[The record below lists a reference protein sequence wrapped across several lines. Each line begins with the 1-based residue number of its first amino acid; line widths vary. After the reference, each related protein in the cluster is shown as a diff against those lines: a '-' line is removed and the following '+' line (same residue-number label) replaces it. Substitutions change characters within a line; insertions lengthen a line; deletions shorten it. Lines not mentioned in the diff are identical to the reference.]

1 MSISIM
7 KQTRPLRLGR
17 RDGLV
22 SAPQPQSGLAHSN
35 CLSNWWCLKG
45 VFSLFLDGAAC
56 HHAKGKLHRQTG
68 WNTTEAAQMT
78 AREGKKKKVR
88 AEVQGRGGGRLSLL
102 LFYSPWGKDMFRKL
116 SFRWL
121 NIQIAPPSQWPLRSP
136 PSSRDRL
143 GMLGMRSCCTHPGR
157 AERPHSPLLE
167 PRTLYP
173 AGLPLMCS

>member
-1 MSISIM
+1 MSSSKSGNAKKVSGKNNKHATMSISIM

-78 AREGKKKKVR
+78 AREGKKKKSESR
-88 AEVQGRGGGRLSLL
+88 SAGAGGGTIIIIII
-102 LFYSPWGKDMFRKL
+102 LFTVGKR
-116 SFRWL
+116 
-121 NIQIAPPSQWPLRSP
+121 
-136 PSSRDRL
+136 
-143 GMLGMRSCCTHPGR
+143 HV
-157 AERPHSPLLE
+157 
-167 PRTLYP
+167 
-173 AGLPLMCS
+173 